1 MCYFKILLPFV
12 PNSPGSIT
20 GQPQYYWEYF
30 IIDSWIAVYFGM
42 QIKEKKIMI
51 PLTLFLNPQGT
62 LKALRSTA

>member
-30 IIDSWIAVYFGM
+30 IIDPWIAVYFGM
-42 QIKEKKIMI
+42 QIKEKKYNDS
-51 PLTLFLNPQGT
+51 LNTLPQPSGHT
-62 LKALRSTA
+62 